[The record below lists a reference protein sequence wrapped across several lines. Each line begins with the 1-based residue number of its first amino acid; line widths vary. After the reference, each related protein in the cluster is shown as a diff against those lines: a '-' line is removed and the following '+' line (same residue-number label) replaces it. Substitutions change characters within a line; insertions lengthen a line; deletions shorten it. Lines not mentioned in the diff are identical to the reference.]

1 MITAIGLVEFQS
13 IAKGIEGADAM
24 VKAGR
29 VELVL
34 ARPICPGKYIALVEG
49 DVAAVRAA
57 VDAGI
62 ACGEEMIVDTFVIP
76 NIHSL
81 VLKGLYGQVEFEKV
95 DALGIIETF
104 SVASLIEAADA
115 AVKTADVRPLE
126 IRLAVGV
133 GGKSYVVVTGDVAAV
148 ESAVRAGADV
158 AAQRGLLVKEV
169 VIPGPASEIKKGA
182 F

>member
-49 DVAAVRAA
+49 DVAAVKAA
-57 VDAGI
+57 VDAGV
-62 ACGEEMIVDTFVIP
+62 ACGEETVVDIFVIP
-76 NIHSL
+76 NIHPL
-81 VLKGLYGQVEFEKV
+81 VLKGLYGQVEFEEI

-115 AVKTADVRPLE
+115 AVKAAEVTPVE
-126 IRLAVGV
+126 IRLAMGV

-158 AAQRGLLVKEV
+158 ATQRGLLVKEV
-169 VIPGPASEIKKGA
+169 VIPGPALDIKKGA

>member
-49 DVAAVRAA
+49 DVAAVKAA
-57 VDAGI
+57 VDAGVT
-62 ACGEEMIVDTFVIP
+62 CGGETVIDVFVIP
-76 NIHSL
+76 NIHPL
-81 VLKGLYGQVEFEKV
+81 VLKGLYGQIECEEI
-95 DALGIIETF
+95 DALGVIETF

-115 AVKTADVRPLE
+115 AVKAAEVTPVE
-126 IRLAVGV
+126 IRLAIGV
-133 GGKSYVVVTGDVAAV
+133 GGKSFVVVTGDVAAV

-158 AAQRGLLVKEV
+158 AGQRGLLVKDV
-169 VIPGPASEIKKGA
+169 VIPGPALEIKRSV

>member
-1 MITAIGLVEFQS
+1 VITAIGLVEFQS

>member
-81 VLKGLYGQVEFEKV
+81 VLKGLYGQVEFERV

>member
-133 GGKSYVVVTGDVAAV
+133 GGKSYVVITGDVAAV

>member
-81 VLKGLYGQVEFEKV
+81 VLKGLYGQVEFERV

-133 GGKSYVVVTGDVAAV
+133 GGKSYVVITGDVAAV

>member
-49 DVAAVRAA
+49 DVAAVKAA

-62 ACGEEMIVDTFVIP
+62 TYGEDTVVDTFVIP
-76 NIHSL
+76 NIHPL
-81 VLKGLYGQVEFEKV
+81 VLRGIYGQVEFDQV

-115 AVKTADVRPLE
+115 AVKAAEVRPLE
-126 IRLAVGV
+126 VRLAMGL
-133 GGKSYVVVTGDVAAV
+133 GGKSYVVVTGDVAAC

-158 AAQRGLLVKEV
+158 AADRGLLVKDV
-169 VIPGPASEIKKGA
+169 VIPGPVPEIKQGA